1 MAQKNKLHGI
11 ELTGTEEPT
20 LQWQDGATGLHG
32 DENSV
37 KFYADGTPVIDIGG
51 AGDSTDLELR
61 GAHNSTFG
69 RSRVMLTGCRGSL
82 DNPQY
87 LLKDDAIGTI
97 NAGELMPDDT
107 VRAVGNLR
115 FVADQNHGAAFADSR
130 LDVGLVPNS
139 SDQVM
144 TALSV
149 TTSESGNET
158 HITGSNSQIGLGA
171 DLLSLEVAQTKQIIA
186 AGRAEMLSI
195 ASGAFDSVYSVRSEF
210 LNETRA
216 VGDLRAERREDW
228 VDSQNEAGKISIRVT
243 PTDANQVQPGDPPDL
258 QTVATF
264 QHDTIPVLEVPS
276 GKIKTAIVQIGDNF
290 RMLVSGDGEFLIFEK
305 KISGVWTEIVTI
317 KEKQLVTGATTDD
330 KLTSLINALVTIG
343 LIKTS

>member
-32 DENSV
+32 DEDSV
-37 KFYADGTPVIDIGG
+37 KFYAEGTPVIDLGG
-51 AGDSTDLELR
+51 AGDSTDIELR

-115 FVADQNHGAAFADSR
+115 FVADQNHGADAAGSR
-130 LDVGLVPNS
+130 LDIGLVPNS
-139 SDQVM
+139 SDQVK

-149 TTSESGNET
+149 KVSDTSGNKI
-158 HITGSNSQIGLGA
+158 HIVGSSSTIYLGS
-171 DLLSLEVAQTKQIIA
+171 DNLSLEL
-186 AGRAEMLSI
+186 AGKITQVFIDGRVELSSTN
-195 ASGAFDSVYSVRSEF
+195 SGALSQWYVVKSEY

-228 VDSQNEAGKISIRVT
+228 VDNQNEAGKMLIRVT
-243 PTDANQVQPGDPPDL
+243 PTDAFQAVPGDPPDL

-290 RMLVSGDGEFLIFEK
+290 QMRVSGDGESLVFEK
-305 KISGVWTEIVTI
+305 KISGVWTEVAIMPEPET
-317 KEKQLVTGATTDD
+317 
-330 KLTSLINALVTIG
+330 
-343 LIKTS
+343 

>member
-32 DENSV
+32 DEDSV
-37 KFYADGTPVIDIGG
+37 KFYAEGTPVIDLGG

-115 FVADQNHGAAFADSR
+115 FVADQNHGADAAGSR
-130 LDVGLVPNS
+130 LDIGLVPNS
-139 SDQVM
+139 SDQVK

-149 TTSESGNET
+149 IVSESGNKT
-158 HITGSNSQIGLGA
+158 RIVGSSSTIYLGS
-171 DLLSLEVAQTKQIIA
+171 DNLSLEL
-186 AGRAEMLSI
+186 AGKITQVFIDGRVELSSTN
-195 ASGAFDSVYSVRSEF
+195 SGALSQWYVVKSEY

-228 VDSQNEAGKISIRVT
+228 VDNQNEAGKMLIRVT
-243 PTDANQVQPGDPPDL
+243 PTDAFQAVPGDPPDL

-290 RMLVSGDGEFLIFEK
+290 QMRVSGDGESLVFEK
-305 KISGVWTEIVTI
+305 KISGVWTEVAIMPEPET
-317 KEKQLVTGATTDD
+317 
-330 KLTSLINALVTIG
+330 
-343 LIKTS
+343 

>member
-32 DENSV
+32 DEDSV
-37 KFYADGTPVIDIGG
+37 KFYAEGTPVIDLGG

-115 FVADQNHGAAFADSR
+115 FVADQNHGADAAGSR
-130 LDVGLVPNS
+130 LDIGLVPNS
-139 SDQVM
+139 SDQVK

-149 TTSESGNET
+149 KVSDTSGNKI
-158 HITGSNSQIGLGA
+158 HIVGSSSTIYLGS
-171 DLLSLEVAQTKQIIA
+171 DNLSLEL
-186 AGRAEMLSI
+186 AGKITQVFIDGRVELSSTN
-195 ASGAFDSVYSVRSEF
+195 SGALSQWYVVKSEY

-243 PTDANQVQPGDPPDL
+243 PTDAIQAVPGDPPDL

-290 RMLVSGDGEFLIFEK
+290 QMRVSGDGESLVFEK
-305 KISGVWTEIVTI
+305 KISGVWTEVAIMPEPET
-317 KEKQLVTGATTDD
+317 
-330 KLTSLINALVTIG
+330 
-343 LIKTS
+343 

>member
-61 GAHNSTFG
+61 GAHNSAFG

-115 FVADQNHGAAFADSR
+115 FVADQNHGAAAADSR
-130 LDVGLVPNS
+130 LDVGLVPNGS
-139 SDQVM
+139 EQVK

-149 TTSESGNET
+149 KVSESGNKT
-158 HITGSNSQIGLGA
+158 HIVGSSSTIYLGS
-171 DLLSLEVAQTKQIIA
+171 DNLSLELAGKIKQTLADGQA
-186 AGRAEMLSI
+186 AISSFS
-195 ASGAFDSVYSVRSEF
+195 SGTVCSVYAVKSEY
-210 LNETRA
+210 LNEIRA

-228 VDSQNEAGKISIRVT
+228 ADSSNEAGKMLIRVT
-243 PTDANQVQPGDPPDL
+243 PTDANQAMPGDPPNL

-290 RMLVSGDGEFLIFEK
+290 RMRVSGDGEFLIFEK

-317 KEKQLVTGATTDD
+317 PEPEPEP
-330 KLTSLINALVTIG
+330 
-343 LIKTS
+343 

>member
-32 DENSV
+32 DEDSV
-37 KFYADGTPVIDIGG
+37 KFYAEGTPVIDLGG

-115 FVADQNHGAAFADSR
+115 FVADQNHGADAAGSR
-130 LDVGLVPNS
+130 LDIGLVPNS
-139 SDQVM
+139 SDQVK

-149 TTSESGNET
+149 KVSDTSGNKI
-158 HITGSNSQIGLGA
+158 HIVGSSSTIYLGS
-171 DLLSLEVAQTKQIIA
+171 DNLSLEL
-186 AGRAEMLSI
+186 AGKITQVFIDGRVELSSTN
-195 ASGAFDSVYSVRSEF
+195 SGALSQWYVVKSEY

-228 VDSQNEAGKISIRVT
+228 VDNQNEAGKMLIRVT
-243 PTDANQVQPGDPPDL
+243 PTDAFQAVPGDPPDL

-290 RMLVSGDGEFLIFEK
+290 QMRVSGDGESLVFEK
-305 KISGVWTEIVTI
+305 KISGVWTEVAIMPEPET
-317 KEKQLVTGATTDD
+317 
-330 KLTSLINALVTIG
+330 
-343 LIKTS
+343 

>member
-32 DENSV
+32 DEDSV
-37 KFYADGTPVIDIGG
+37 KFYAEGTPVIDLGG

-115 FVADQNHGAAFADSR
+115 FVADQNHGADAAGSR
-130 LDVGLVPNS
+130 LDIGLVPNS
-139 SDQVM
+139 SDQVK

-149 TTSESGNET
+149 IVSESGDKT
-158 HITGSNSQIGLGA
+158 RIASNSSTIYLGS
-171 DLLSLEVAQTKQIIA
+171 DNLSLELAGKIKQTLA
-186 AGRAEMLSI
+186 DGRVELSSTN
-195 ASGAFDSVYSVRSEF
+195 SGALSQWYVVKSEY

-243 PTDANQVQPGDPPDL
+243 PTDANQAVPGDPPDL

-290 RMLVSGDGEFLIFEK
+290 QMRVSGDGESLVFEK
-305 KISGVWTEIVTI
+305 KISGVWTEVAIMPEPET
-317 KEKQLVTGATTDD
+317 
-330 KLTSLINALVTIG
+330 
-343 LIKTS
+343 

>member
-32 DENSV
+32 DEDSV
-37 KFYADGTPVIDIGG
+37 KFYAEGTPVIDLGG

-115 FVADQNHGAAFADSR
+115 FVADQNHGADAAGSR
-130 LDVGLVPNS
+130 LDIGLVPNS
-139 SDQVM
+139 SDQVK

-149 TTSESGNET
+149 IVSDAVAVSEDKT
-158 HITGSNSQIGLGA
+158 RIVGSSSTIYLGS
-171 DLLSLEVAQTKQIIA
+171 DNLSLEL
-186 AGRAEMLSI
+186 AGKITQVFIDGRVELSSTN
-195 ASGAFDSVYSVRSEF
+195 SGALSQWYVVKSEY

-243 PTDANQVQPGDPPDL
+243 PTDANQAVPGDPPDL

-290 RMLVSGDGEFLIFEK
+290 QMRVSGDGESLVFEK
-305 KISGVWTEIVTI
+305 KISGVWTEVAIMPEPET
-317 KEKQLVTGATTDD
+317 
-330 KLTSLINALVTIG
+330 
-343 LIKTS
+343 

>member
-115 FVADQNHGAAFADSR
+115 FVADQNHGATAADSR

-139 SDQVM
+139 SDQVT

-149 TTSESGNET
+149 KVSESGNKT
-158 HITGSNSQIGLGA
+158 SIVGSSSTIYLGS
-171 DLLSLEVAQTKQIIA
+171 DILSLELAGKIRQTLADGQA
-186 AGRAEMLSI
+186 AISSVS
-195 ASGAFDSVYSVRSEF
+195 SGTVCSVYAVKSEY
-210 LNETRA
+210 LDEIRV
-216 VGDLRAERREDW
+216 VGDVCAERREDW
-228 VDSQNEAGKISIRVT
+228 ADSSNEAGKMLIRVT
-243 PTDANQVQPGDPPDL
+243 PTDANQVMPGDPPDL

-276 GKIKTAIVQIGDNF
+276 GKIKTAIVQIGDKF
-290 RMLVSGDGEFLIFEK
+290 RIRESGDGESLIFEK
-305 KISGVWTEIVTI
+305 KIDGVWTEIFCMS
-317 KEKQLVTGATTDD
+317 EPEPEP
-330 KLTSLINALVTIG
+330 
-343 LIKTS
+343 